1 LKLEDVVA
9 VIAQGLVLSQ
19 GRDVS
24 DIVTVMRTDL
34 STRTMIYVPERFL
47 DLTSGGAAMMDRDRY
62 DEIRTGST
70 AAYEALKV
78 SLCSSVN

>member
-1 LKLEDVVA
+1 
-9 VIAQGLVLSQ
+9 
-19 GRDVS
+19 
-24 DIVTVMRTDL
+24 
-34 STRTMIYVPERFL
+34 MIYVPERFL